1 MSSNKTIIEPST
13 QERVWALSN
22 QIQTLEM
29 NQAFQ
34 EESMQAMEK
43 TVVQQHLEIQNL
55 QNQMTLLSDYLKA
68 LRQDIGQGSIKSPE
82 DESPPPHY

>member
-13 QERVWALSN
+13 QESVWALSN